1 MDRWAIRLPRR
12 SVGEMSDRKPA
23 TGPEHGPQNLAEGY
37 TPSPLFLKYLV
48 LAQSTNFESDKESK
62 AWTRAHESR
71 KAIVDELF
79 KRKTGNAGEL
89 FEKLYIWRMEAFEPG
104 DDGHVYLN
112 DRGPLSA
119 YLDLV
124 NELGFDWA
132 RTQFDDHYRD
142 ALRRSC
148 DSKGERETESDSSF
162 CDRFRLLNMTD
173 TETVN

>member
-1 MDRWAIRLPRR
+1 
-12 SVGEMSDRKPA
+12 MSDSTSPNNAERRA
-23 TGPEHGPQNLAEGY
+23 LNLAEGY

-48 LAQSTNFESDKESK
+48 LAQSTNFESDKDSK
-62 AWTRAHESR
+62 TWARAHESR

-79 KRKTGNAGEL
+79 KRRTANAGEI

-124 NELGFDWA
+124 NDLGFDWA
-132 RTQFDDHYRD
+132 RTQFDDLYRE
-142 ALRRSC
+142 ALQRSC
-148 DSKGERETESDSSF
+148 DETPDNERESDGSF
-162 CDRFRLLNMTD
+162 CDRFHMLTMTD